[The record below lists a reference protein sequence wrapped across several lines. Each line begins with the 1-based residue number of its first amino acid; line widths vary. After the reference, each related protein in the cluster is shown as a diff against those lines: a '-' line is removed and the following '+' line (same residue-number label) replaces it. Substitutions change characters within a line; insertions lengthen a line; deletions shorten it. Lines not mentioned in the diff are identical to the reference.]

1 MSIDSVL
8 VRGRPELL
16 VVGAVL
22 VSCVLY
28 GIAYWLRRI
37 EEAAD
42 DA

>member
-1 MSIDSVL
+1 MIEQHPEAVIVGL
-8 VRGRPELL
+8 V
-16 VVGAVL
+16 A

-37 EEAAD
+37 EESAD

>member
-1 MSIDSVL
+1 MIEQH
-8 VRGRPELL
+8 PEVAL
-16 VVGAVL
+16 VGAVL